1 MTLTPTQSLAGLAIK
16 AISTT
21 SSNDIDAEIPDLSI
35 WIDNVAQCSECTST
49 MIGFATTIVNK
60 TYLVSASSVTTEAFA
75 TNTNLLVNCQ
85 TFTFEYKKNGTFL
98 G

>member
-1 MTLTPTQSLAGLAIK
+1 
-16 AISTT
+16 
-21 SSNDIDAEIPDLSI
+21 
-35 WIDNVAQCSECTST
+35 

-85 TFTFEYKKNGTFL
+85 TFTFEYKKNGTVL
-98 G
+98 GLSPTWLTYNSASRAFTYSIPTDFT